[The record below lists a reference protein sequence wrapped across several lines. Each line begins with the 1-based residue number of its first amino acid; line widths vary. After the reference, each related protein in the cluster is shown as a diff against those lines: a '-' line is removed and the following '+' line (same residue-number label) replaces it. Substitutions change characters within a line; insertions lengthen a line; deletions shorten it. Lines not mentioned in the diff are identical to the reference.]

1 VARHVIACDST
12 QGTRVETVSDDVV
25 SAIHQPLAVGILPI
39 SDFSNGHVYFLQK
52 IPHRLGPD

>member
-1 VARHVIACDST
+1 M
-12 QGTRVETVSDDVV
+12 ETVSDDVV